1 MRFNLPNLLTWA
13 RILAI
18 PFLLGVFY
26 FPLGLEEQT
35 KNLIATLLFLGAAMT
50 DWFDG
55 WLARRWNQ
63 TSAFGAFLDPVAD

>member
-55 WLARRWNQ
+55 W
-63 TSAFGAFLDPVAD
+63 